1 MQRSKAHP
9 SAVPVLPE
17 VGQFALIL
25 ALSLAVCQT
34 VLPLVGA
41 HRGDTAM
48 MGVARTAALG
58 HFLFVAV
65 AFGCLT
71 YAFLSDDFSVLYV
84 ANHSQLSL
92 PTLYKVSA
100 VWGAHEGSLLM
111 WILILAG
118 WTLAVSRFSSGLP
131 DAFAARVIGVLG
143 FLSIGFLLFALLTSN
158 PFDRLIPA
166 AADGG
171 DLNPL
176 LQDPGLAI
184 HPPLLYIGY
193 VGFSVAFAFAIAA
206 MISGDLDQKW
216 AKWTRPWT
224 TVAWLFL
231 TLGIALGSW
240 WAYYELGWGG
250 WWFWDAVENASF
262 MPWLIGTALIHS
274 LAVTEKRGLFK
285 SWTLLLAI
293 SAFSLSLLGTF
304 LVRSGIIVSVHA
316 FATDPT
322 RGFFILTFLAIVVIG
337 ALVLFAWRA
346 PSLDSDVGFGL
357 LSRETFLLL
366 NNVLLVVATALVLIG
381 TLSPLVIEMATG
393 GKISIG
399 PPWFNVAFL
408 VPMLPLVILL
418 GMGMHTAWR
427 IQDASSWWRVL
438 RIPALVAI
446 VAGILIPLAIYGRIS
461 VLLVV
466 GSAAA
471 VWIVVSSLIQP
482 LRSLRREK
490 GAAGITRSALGMCVA
505 HLGMGLFV
513 LGVTIV
519 SAFGVESD
527 QALQPGESIEVAGY
541 EFHMVGLS
549 NVQGPNFSAIEA
561 EIEIRDGADIVATIR
576 PQKRQYLVQRS
587 PMTEAGIRAGL
598 DKDLFVALGD
608 QLGNNTWS
616 VRVQYKPL
624 IRLIWLGA
632 LIMALGGLIAISDR
646 RYRSDKR
653 KATAPAPK
661 AAEATA

>member
-1 MQRSKAHP
+1 MI
-9 SAVPVLPE
+9 PE
-17 VGQFALIL
+17 IGQFALIL
-25 ALSLAVCQT
+25 ALSLAICQG
-34 VLPLVGA
+34 VLPLIGA
-41 HRGDTAM
+41 HKNDAAM
-48 MGVARTAALG
+48 MGVARTAATG
-58 HFLFVAV
+58 QFFFVAV

-71 YAFLSDDFSVLYV
+71 WAFLTDDFSVLYV

-92 PTLYKVSA
+92 PTIYKVSA

-118 WTLAVSRFSSGLP
+118 WTLAVARFSSGLP
-131 DAFAARVIGVLG
+131 EAFAARVIGVLG
-143 FLSIGFLLFALLTSN
+143 LLSIGFLLFIILTSN
-158 PFDRLIPA
+158 PFDRLVPA
-166 AADGG
+166 ATDGA

-206 MISGDLDQKW
+206 MLSGDLDRRW

-224 TVAWLFL
+224 VLAWLFL

-250 WWFWDAVENASF
+250 WWFWDPVENASF

-274 LAVTEKRGLFK
+274 LAVTERRGLFK

-293 SAFSLSLLGTF
+293 TAFSLSLLGTF

-322 RGFFILTFLAIVVIG
+322 RGFFILAFLGVVVVG
-337 ALVLFAWRA
+337 ALTLYAWRA
-346 PSLDSDVGFGL
+346 PSLDKDVGFAP

-381 TLSPLVIEMATG
+381 TLAPLVVELFQG

-399 PPWFNVAFL
+399 PPWFEIAFM
-408 VPMLPLVILL
+408 VPMIPLVVLL

-427 IQDASSWWRVL
+427 TQNSKSWWAVL
-438 RIPALVAI
+438 RIPAIIAVVVGVVL
-446 VAGILIPLAIYGRIS
+446 PLLFYGRVS
-461 VLLVV
+461 LLLVV
-466 GSAAA
+466 GCASAL
-471 VWIVVSSLIQP
+471 WIIASSLVLP
-482 LRSLRREK
+482 LRSLRRDK
-490 GAAGITRSALGMCVA
+490 GSAGMTRSVLGMSVA
-505 HLGMGLFV
+505 HFGMGLFV
-513 LGVTIV
+513 LGVTVV

-527 QALQPGESIEVAGY
+527 RAMRVGESIEVAGY
-541 EFHMVGLS
+541 DFEMMALRD
-549 NVQGPNFSAIEA
+549 VQGPNYSAIEA
-561 EIEIRDGADIVATIR
+561 EIEMRKDGEYVGTVR
-576 PQKRQYLVQRS
+576 PQKRQYLVQKNW
-587 PMTEAGIRAGL
+587 MTEAGIDAGWNR
-598 DKDLFVALGD
+598 DLFVALGD
-608 QLGNNTWS
+608 QLGNASWS

-624 IRLIWLGA
+624 IRFIWLGA
-632 LIMALGGLIAISDR
+632 LVMALGGLIAASDR
-646 RYRSDKR
+646 RYRL
-653 KATAPAPK
+653 KATKASEAQAPL
-661 AAEATA
+661 AESAT

>member
-1 MQRSKAHP
+1 MI
-9 SAVPVLPE
+9 PE
-17 VGQFALIL
+17 IGQFALIL
-25 ALSLAVCQT
+25 ALSLAICQG
-34 VLPLVGA
+34 VLPLIGA
-41 HRGDTAM
+41 HKNDAAM
-48 MGVARTAALG
+48 MGIARTAATG
-58 HFLFVAV
+58 QFFFVAV

-71 YAFLSDDFSVLYV
+71 WAFLTDDFSVLYV

-92 PTLYKVSA
+92 PTIYKVSA

-118 WTLAVSRFSSGLP
+118 WTLAVARFSSGLP
-131 DAFAARVIGVLG
+131 EAFAARVIGVLG
-143 FLSIGFLLFALLTSN
+143 LLSIGFLLFIILTSN
-158 PFDRLIPA
+158 PFDRLVPA
-166 AADGG
+166 ATDGA

-206 MISGDLDQKW
+206 MLSGDLDRRW

-224 TVAWLFL
+224 VLAWLFL

-250 WWFWDAVENASF
+250 WWFWDPVENASF

-274 LAVTEKRGLFK
+274 LAVTERRGLFK

-293 SAFSLSLLGTF
+293 TAFSLSLLGTF

-322 RGFFILTFLAIVVIG
+322 RGFFILAFLGVVVVG
-337 ALVLFAWRA
+337 ALTLYAWRA
-346 PSLDSDVGFGL
+346 PSLDKDVGFAP

-381 TLSPLVIEMATG
+381 TLAPLVVELLQG

-399 PPWFNVAFL
+399 PPWFEIAFM
-408 VPMLPLVILL
+408 VPMIPLVVLL

-427 IQDASSWWRVL
+427 TQNSKSWLAVL
-438 RIPALVAI
+438 KIPAIIAVLVG
-446 VAGILIPLAIYGRIS
+446 VVLPLLFYGRVS
-461 VLLVV
+461 LLLVV
-466 GSAAA
+466 GCASAL
-471 VWIVVSSLIQP
+471 WIIASSLVLP
-482 LRSLRREK
+482 LRSLRRDK
-490 GAAGITRSALGMCVA
+490 GAAGMTRSVLGMSVA
-505 HLGMGLFV
+505 HFGMGLFV
-513 LGVTIV
+513 LGVTVV

-527 QALQPGESIEVAGY
+527 RAMRVGESIEVAGY
-541 EFHMVGLS
+541 DFEMMALRD
-549 NVQGPNFSAIEA
+549 VQGPNYSAIEA
-561 EIEIRDGADIVATIR
+561 EIEMRKDGEYVGTVR
-576 PQKRQYLVQRS
+576 PQKRQYLVQKNW
-587 PMTEAGIRAGL
+587 MTEAGIDAGWNR
-598 DKDLFVALGD
+598 DLFVALGD
-608 QLGNNTWS
+608 QLGNASWS

-624 IRLIWLGA
+624 IRFIWLGA
-632 LIMALGGLIAISDR
+632 LVMALGGLIAASDR
-646 RYRSDKR
+646 RYRL
-653 KATAPAPK
+653 KATKASEANAPL
-661 AAEATA
+661 AESAT

>member
-1 MQRSKAHP
+1 MI
-9 SAVPVLPE
+9 PE
-17 VGQFALIL
+17 IGQFALIL
-25 ALSLAVCQT
+25 ALSLAICQT
-34 VLPLVGA
+34 VFPLVGA
-41 HRGDTAM
+41 HRDNVAM
-48 MGVARTAALG
+48 MNVGRSAAAG
-58 HFLFVAV
+58 QFVFVAV

-71 YAFLSDDFSVLYV
+71 WSFLASDFSVLYV

-100 VWGAHEGSLLM
+100 VWGAHEGSLLL
-111 WILILAG
+111 WIFLQAA
-118 WTLAVSRFSSGLP
+118 WTVAVSRFSSGLP

-143 FLSIGFLLFALLTSN
+143 FLSVGFLLFILLTSN

-166 AADGG
+166 AADGA

-206 MISGDLDQKW
+206 MISGDLDQRW

-224 TVAWLFL
+224 TAAWMFL

-293 SAFSLSLLGTF
+293 TAFSLSLLGTF

-322 RGFFILTFLAIVVIG
+322 RGFFILTFLSIVVIG

-346 PSLDSDVGFGL
+346 PSLDSDAGFAP

-366 NNVLLVVATALVLIG
+366 NNVLLVVATTLVLIG

-408 VPMLPLVILL
+408 VPMIPLVLLL

-427 IQDASSWWRVL
+427 TQATGPWVQVL
-438 RIPALVAI
+438 KFPAIIAVVLGV
-446 VAGILIPLAIYGRIS
+446 VLPLFVYGRVSI
-461 VLLVV
+461 LLFV
-466 GSAAA
+466 GFAAA

-482 LRSLRREK
+482 WRSLRREK
-490 GAAGITRSALGMCVA
+490 GTAGITRSALGMSVA

-513 LGVTIV
+513 IGVTVV

-527 QALQPGESIEVAGY
+527 RALQPGESIEVAGF
-541 EFHMVGLS
+541 EFHMKTLG
-549 NVQGPNFSAIEA
+549 NAQGPNFSAVEA
-561 EIEIRDGADIVATIR
+561 EIEIRDDGKYVGTVR
-576 PQKRQYLVQRS
+576 PQKRQYLVQKNW
-587 PMTEAGIRAGL
+587 MTEAGIHAGM

-608 QLGNNTWS
+608 QLGNGAWS
-616 VRVQYKPL
+616 VRVQYKPM
-624 IRLIWLGA
+624 IRFIWLGA
-632 LIMALGGLIAISDR
+632 LIMALGGLITISDR
-646 RYRSDKR
+646 RYRVNGREKS
-653 KATAPAPK
+653 KAGLKPSEAPA
-661 AAEATA
+661 